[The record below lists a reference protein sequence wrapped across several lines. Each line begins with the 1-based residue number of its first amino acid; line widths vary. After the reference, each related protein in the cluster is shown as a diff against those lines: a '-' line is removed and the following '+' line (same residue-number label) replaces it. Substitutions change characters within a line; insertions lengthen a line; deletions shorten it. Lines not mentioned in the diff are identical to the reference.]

1 MRKWGAGSLHKRNK
15 RLLMQALHRSRC
27 LLHSPRLL
35 QIRSLRTY
43 PRDIPT
49 YIKGWDPTLHKSLLL
64 PKPLLQPEPPSGLGS
79 DGSEERKALRD
90 AHMIAIQVG
99 GAGVRQRETCR
110 KLNYLLKLA
119 HFSSDQDISLRA
131 PLWRAYR
138 MAKYADSKLLSRIS
152 DLSWDLL
159 WTMQSIESP
168 NNRSRKKH
176 MRELYHD
183 MRSVDKLPRAMHG
196 VQFLEK
202 LFLSGEEDLAMQLWE
217 EGHSLSLEEIRQEHK
232 PQHLEMGAKLYALAG
247 NTDRAKDIMDELFHL
262 YPDWNP
268 SVMMAVF
275 RAHTSSDSEKHHDT
289 ANDIYI
295 MMKKRSSATATLE
308 DYDAWL
314 IGFMEARH
322 LRYAIQVFQDMVRDG
337 YLATS
342 GMTERVGDLLKR
354 LHMLYRLGTDI
365 SSMTSIALGAISVL
379 PLAYHG
385 HLFGDWMKSTVVQ
398 KAPEAAAQ
406 VLDMMFKRGYKP
418 ETFHFNMLLQAL
430 IRTKEDTNVL
440 KAENI
445 GWRMIDESRVA
456 HKEELELDTTAERIN
471 DRQHRDSQPS
481 IKATPNLPSANV
493 TTFALMMQ
501 HHAKSLQ
508 WEHVDYLSRRLKETS
523 IIPNAT
529 IMNVLIDNKCR
540 QGAYAEAWSIY
551 TRLTSPSD
559 NSDTGV
565 FPNGA
570 TFRFL
575 WKTLRLALGDHA
587 TRDDP
592 NLPSPR
598 ELLKETVEWWNLC
611 RSRYDADRFKQGLAA
626 ADHGAITALVMHCFS
641 YTQDVAGSLVALHV
655 LRQKFEIFPT
665 NRVADILTRQMAW
678 VDQSHASQWERSQYF
693 HSRSNKRKMERIGRV
708 YQILLQQRHERLNLS
723 DEEIAK
729 LTTEQLGD
737 VGLNLLSEFVRVV
750 MKRTHPP
757 EVVEVMIEAAT
768 RAVGCRGMR
777 TGDMNAFEVA

>member
-1 MRKWGAGSLHKRNK
+1 
-15 RLLMQALHRSRC
+15 MQALHRSRC
-27 LLHSPRLL
+27 LLHSPRLR
-35 QIRSLRTY
+35 QIRWLRTY
-43 PRDIPT
+43 PREIPT
-49 YIKGWDPTLHKSLLL
+49 YIKGWDPTLHKSILP
-64 PKPLLQPEPPSGLGS
+64 PKPLLQPEPHPGLGS
-79 DGSEERKALRD
+79 DVAEERKALRD

-110 KLNYLLKLA
+110 KLNHLLKLV
-119 HFSSDQDISLRA
+119 HLSSDQDISLRA
-131 PLWRAYR
+131 PLWRAYK
-138 MAKYADSKLLSRIS
+138 MAKHADSTLLSRIS
-152 DLSWDLL
+152 DLSWDIL
-159 WTMQSIESP
+159 WTMQSIESS
-168 NNRSRKKH
+168 NNRNRKEH
-176 MRELYHD
+176 MEELYRD
-183 MRSVDKLPRAMHG
+183 MRSVKKLPRAMHG

-202 LFLSGEEDLAMQLWE
+202 LFLSGEENLALKIWE
-217 EGHSLSLEEIRQEHK
+217 EGHSLSPEEMRQEHK
-232 PQHLEMGAKLYALAG
+232 PEHLEMGAKLYALAG
-247 NTDRAKDIMDELFHL
+247 HPDQARNIMDELFHF
-262 YPDWNP
+262 YPDWNT

-289 ANDIYI
+289 ANNIYI
-295 MMKKRSSATATLE
+295 MMKERMGATAMLE

-314 IGFMEARH
+314 VGFMEARH
-322 LRYAIQVFQDMVRDG
+322 LRYAKQVLQDMVKDG

-342 GMTERVGDLLKR
+342 GTTERVGELLKR

-365 SSMTSIALGAISVL
+365 SSMTSIALDAISVL
-379 PLAYHG
+379 PSAYHG
-385 HLFGDWMKSTVVQ
+385 HLFGDWMKSAVVQ

-406 VLDMMFKRGYKP
+406 ILDVMFKRGYKP
-418 ETFHFNMLLQAL
+418 ETFHFNMLLKAL

-445 GWRMIDESRVA
+445 GWRMIDEARIA
-456 HKEELELDTTAERIN
+456 HKKELKLDITAEQLSN
-471 DRQHRDSQPS
+471 RQHHHSQLGNQT
-481 IKATPNLPSANV
+481 TPNLPSANI
-493 TTFALMMQ
+493 TTFALIMQ

-592 NLPSPR
+592 DLPSPR

-626 ADHGAITALVMHCFS
+626 ADHGAITALIMHCFS

-655 LRQKFEIFPT
+655 LRQKFDIFPT

-693 HSRSNKRKMERIGRV
+693 HGRSNKRNMERIGRV
-708 YQILLQQRHERLNLS
+708 YQILLQRRHERLNLS
-723 DEEIAK
+723 DEDVAK
-729 LTTEQLGD
+729 LTMEQIGD
-737 VGLNLLSEFVRVV
+737 EGLNLLSEFVRVV